1 MLLIRQKRGGWMY
14 CNKLKKIRQEKGITL
29 VKLSEI
35 SGVSVG
41 YLCHLE
47 RGSRKNPSIEIM
59 EKISK
64 ALDKSIAD
72 IFFIS

>member
-1 MLLIRQKRGGWMY
+1 MY
-14 CNKLKKIRQEKGITL
+14 HNQVRKIREEKGMTL
-29 VKLSEI
+29 VKLSEL

-47 RGSRKNPSIEIM
+47 KGSRKNPSIGIM
-59 EKISK
+59 EKIST
-64 ALDKSIAD
+64 ALNKSITE

>member
-1 MLLIRQKRGGWMY
+1 MY
-14 CNKLKKIRQEKGITL
+14 KNQIEKIRKEKGITL

-47 RGSRKNPSIEIM
+47 KGSRKNPSIGIM

-64 ALDKSIAD
+64 ALSKSITE

>member
-1 MLLIRQKRGGWMY
+1 MYKNKVKYIREQ
-14 CNKLKKIRQEKGITL
+14 KGITL
-29 VKLSEI
+29 LQLSKV

-47 RGSRKNPSIEIM
+47 KGTRNNPSIDVM

-64 ALDKSIAD
+64 ALDKTIAEV
-72 IFFIS
+72 FFI

>member
-1 MLLIRQKRGGWMY
+1 MY
-14 CNKLKKIRQEKGITL
+14 NNQVKKVRQEKGITL
-29 VKLSEI
+29 VKLSEM

-47 RGSRKNPSIEIM
+47 KGSRKNPSIETM
-59 EKISK
+59 QKISK
-64 ALDKSIAD
+64 ALNKSITE

>member
-1 MLLIRQKRGGWMY
+1 MY
-14 CNKLKKIRQEKGITL
+14 NNQIKKIREQKGITL
-29 VKLSEI
+29 VKLAEM

-47 RGSRKNPSIEIM
+47 KGSRKNPSIEIM

-64 ALDKSIAD
+64 ALNKSIAE
-72 IFFIS
+72 IFFVS